1 MNWLLIGLIAG
12 VLAGLA
18 WIYRAKLGFSKSAS
32 ASTGCVGCAAGKS
45 VPGTTAAVHIPGLEG
60 GIIPHGAPEESQS
73 AAPLP
78 FEPVSTS
85 DNDKYETY

>member
-18 WIYRAKLGFSKSAS
+18 WIYRAKLGFTKSS
-32 ASTGCVGCAAGKS
+32 AGCVGCASGAS
-45 VPGTTAAVHIPGLEG
+45 VAAAAAAATHIPGLEG
-60 GIIPHGAPEESQS
+60 GIILHGAPEESQS
-73 AAPLP
+73 VAPLP

-85 DNDKYETY
+85 DNDKYETN